1 LDSGKTIVPKAT
13 IVIPTYNRAVLLKE
27 AVNSVLNQSFSDFEI
42 TVVDDGS
49 IDDTREVIGE
59 IQDSRIKY
67 FYKENGG
74 VASARN
80 FGFQKSRGII
90 ICNLDSDDY
99 WPNNFLE
106 IMIFAMEKNPSYGA
120 AYAKRTI
127 LYPDGTMKEYTD
139 IDYPKSGWITKELF
153 LRKSK
158 VPVHTSGTCFRRDVL
173 EGIMYDER
181 LQNSADFDYWLRL
194 STKSQFLFV
203 PDASFIY
210 RAGHSVNPRTSFSR
224 ENGNRI
230 RILERFYFQ
239 LEGKDMIS
247 RKQAFRKIS
256 HSYYSVG
263 KTHFRMKHRAAAIS
277 MFKHAI
283 RYWPCD
289 LRLYSYCLRAFFM
302 RKNKDNAPDWRL
314 PDPL

>member
-1 LDSGKTIVPKAT
+1 MPLI
-13 IVIPTYNRAVLLKE
+13 KE
-27 AVNSVLNQSFSDFEI
+27 AVDSALRQSFSDFEVI
-42 TVVDDGS
+42 VVDDGS
-49 IDDTREVIGE
+49 TDNTREEIE
-59 IQDSRIKY
+59 AIQDSRIKY
-67 FYKENGG
+67 FYKKNGG

-80 FGFQKSRGII
+80 FGFQKSRGHI

-99 WPNNFLE
+99 WPRDFLE
-106 IMIFAMEKNPSYGA
+106 IMIFAMEKKPSYGA

-127 LYPDGTMKEYTD
+127 LYPVGTMKEYTD
-139 IDYPKSGWITKELF
+139 ISRPKSGWITKELF
-153 LRKSK
+153 LRKSQ

-173 EGIMYDER
+173 EGVKYDER
-181 LQNSADFDYWLRL
+181 LRNSADFDYWLRL
-194 STKSQFLFV
+194 STKIQFLFV
-203 PDASFIY
+203 PETSFVY
-210 RAGHSVNPRTSFSR
+210 RAEHSINPRTSFSR

-256 HSYYSVG
+256 HSYCSVG
-263 KTHFRMKHRAAAIS
+263 RTHFRMKHRAAAIS

-283 RYWPCD
+283 RYWPYD
-289 LRLYSYCLRAFFM
+289 LRLYSYCLRAFCM
-302 RKNKDNAPDWRL
+302 KKNKNNIPDWRL